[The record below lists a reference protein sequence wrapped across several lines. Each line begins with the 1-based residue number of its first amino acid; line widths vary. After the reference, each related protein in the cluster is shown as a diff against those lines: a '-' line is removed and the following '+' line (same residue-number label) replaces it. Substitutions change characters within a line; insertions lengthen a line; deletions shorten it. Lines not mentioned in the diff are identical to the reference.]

1 MVASTMSSLFV
12 ALFALVTSS
21 FRARAA
27 LQVEI
32 LALRHQLAVLHKNGP
47 RRLRLKPSDRLLWVL
62 LSRFWSGWRPC
73 LQMVQP
79 DTVIRWHRRAF
90 AWYWTRRSRH
100 RRPGRPDV
108 AAEIRDLI
116 RRMSQANP
124 LWGAPPIHGEL
135 LKLGIAVAPS
145 TVARYLPRPRKP
157 PSQTWRTF
165 LTNHLA
171 QTAAIDFFTVPT
183 VTFRVLFVFVVLS
196 HERRRVAH
204 FGVTEHPTQEW
215 TMQQMRE
222 AFPWDQA
229 PRYLLRDRDAIYGR
243 DFSATTRDMG
253 TEEVLTA
260 PRSPWQN
267 PYAERLVGS
276 IRRECLDHVIVCN
289 QRSLRRTLR
298 SYFAYYQRSRTHL
311 ALAKDA
317 PEPRAVEFPQQGRVV
332 AIPQVGGLHHRYQRQ
347 AA

>member
-1 MVASTMSSLFV
+1 
-12 ALFALVTSS
+12 
-21 FRARAA
+21 
-27 LQVEI
+27 
-32 LALRHQLAVLHKNGP
+32 
-47 RRLRLKPSDRLLWVL
+47 
-62 LSRFWSGWRPC
+62 
-73 LQMVQP
+73 
-79 DTVIRWHRRAF
+79 
-90 AWYWTRRSRH
+90 
-100 RRPGRPDV
+100 V

-124 LWGAPPIHGEL
+124 LWGAPRIHGEL

-157 PSQTWRTF
+157 PSQTWLTF

-183 VTFRVLFVFVVLS
+183 ATFRVLFVFLVLS
-196 HERRRVAH
+196 HDRRRVVH

-215 TMQQMRE
+215 TMLQMRE

-260 PRSPWQN
+260 PRSSWQN

-276 IRRECLDHVIVCN
+276 IRRECLDHVIVWN
-289 QRSLRRTLR
+289 QRSLRRTLLR
-298 SYFAYYQRSRTHL
+298 YFAYYQRSRTHL

-317 PEPRAVEFPQQGRVV
+317 PEPRAVEPPQQGRVV
-332 AIPQVGGLHHRYQRQ
+332 AIPQVGGLHHRYQRR